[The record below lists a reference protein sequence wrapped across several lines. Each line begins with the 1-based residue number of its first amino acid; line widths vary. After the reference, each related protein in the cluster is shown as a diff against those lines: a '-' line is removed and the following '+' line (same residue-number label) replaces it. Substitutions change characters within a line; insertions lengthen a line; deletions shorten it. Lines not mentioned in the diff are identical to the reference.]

1 MVEDAGFVVL
11 PGSERAALPGAV
23 VAGPID
29 SSERIEV
36 TLITRRREELPPE
49 LIGGRWVLSRD
60 ELSARHGADPADLA
74 LIADVLTRYGIEV
87 VNIDVAGR
95 RVIAAGTI
103 AMMEE
108 VFGASLQRVISPPL
122 MAGQGMELHRYR
134 EGVLRLPA
142 ELDGI
147 VLAVLGLDDRPQ
159 ARPHARRA
167 DHGAVHLPLT
177 PPQVAE
183 IYRFPPG
190 TDGSGQSLAFVELGG
205 GFSASDLD
213 LYFSGLGLATP
224 SVTTVGVDGASHA
237 PGQDPFGTDV
247 EVVPNV
253 EIAGAVAPG
262 AVQNVYFAPNTDRG
276 FVDAVTTAVH
286 ADSTPTAVGISWGHS
301 EDSWTAQARVAMDQ
315 ALADAAALGIT
326 VCVSAGNNGSGDAV
340 DDGGAHVDFP
350 ASSPH
355 ALACGGTSLQTDPAT
370 SAITSETVWN
380 EGPRGGATGG
390 GVSNVFGLPLWQ
402 ATAGVPLRAGTG
414 QPGRGVPDVAGNADP
429 ATGYQVLID
438 GQPTVVGGTSAVAA
452 LWAGLTC
459 RLVQATGRPLGA
471 IHQQLYAG
479 LSPGTLPHGFRSI
492 TEGNNGAYSAG
503 PGWDACTGLG
513 SPDGASLSAHLADPV
528 IFHGQSPAPPSE
540 IFGYG
545 DYTPID
551 IRNRT
556 VTADGGDRGGDDL
569 VADSPGEPLALEE
582 VAEPRVVNV
591 MLADQSGGR
600 LPETTALAPVAS
612 YLLRVWLGLR
622 ADASVVINPTPL
634 PLRDLVPTSSA
645 GWWFDVVV
653 ASTDVD
659 IKTSAQRVF
668 LPLNGAS
675 WVCSCT
681 GIEHS
686 CRPRDRR
693 PYLDIPFGTRSGTGP
708 ASLRCT
714 VYNRNNAIQSIRLA
728 FAVGADPTSATRIH
742 GVVDYSLADD
752 LALAEALPPRRLNVL
767 TNESEAGTHTILVK
781 GEDVQPVTVNL
792 TESAA
797 SEVLRSVRRE
807 LTLITL
813 GRDEKTTQYD
823 QDNAAPVEQL
833 TKDLETMAHLG
844 SAFWEKTVPIGT
856 DQDVLRPLLTTT
868 ATIQIA
874 RVTSTVFPWAIVYDY
889 PHLLSDPWV
898 PCDLL
903 KHWPESRSVLAKYPE
918 ACPFASQHHP
928 LNTLCP
934 FGFWGFRHLIE
945 QPPSVLRGRL
955 RTTLAVPAG
964 ARAATVRS
972 LNLDESITAG
982 HLRHLRTC
990 LAPRF
995 ALADC
1000 DSRDDFVSAI
1010 DTPLPLIYF
1019 YCHGRTASLGDRG
1032 VDLLVPYLEIG
1043 HDEMIGTGDLNAW
1056 AAAGQWHRE
1065 RWRDV
1070 PPLVFI
1076 NGCKTAA
1083 LSPEQ
1088 IVTFVDAF
1096 AGAEAAG
1103 VIGTEIAVAQ
1113 PLASEFAQAFYG
1125 HLMADS
1131 AMTVGQALRRAR
1143 FDFLAKGNIT
1153 GLVYTAFCSMDLI
1166 LEPTP

>member
-1 MVEDAGFVVL
+1 MVPDAGFVLL
-11 PGSERAALPGAV
+11 PGSERAALSGCV
-23 VAGPID
+23 VAGEID

-36 TLITRRREELPPE
+36 TLITRRRDELPPE
-49 LIGGRWVLSRD
+49 LITGTSVLSRD
-60 ELSARHGADPADLA
+60 ELSARYGADPADLD
-74 LIADVLTRYGIEV
+74 LIVAVLVRYGIEV
-87 VNIDVAGR
+87 VSIDVTGR
-95 RVIAAGTI
+95 RVIVTGTI
-103 AMMEE
+103 AMLEE
-108 VFGASLQRVISPPL
+108 TFGASLQRVSSPPL
-122 MAGQGMELHRYR
+122 MAGGGMNLHRYR

-167 DHGAVHLPLT
+167 DHGAVRASFT

-183 IYRFPPG
+183 IYRFPAG
-190 TDGSGQSLAFVELGG
+190 TDGSGQTLAFIELGG

-213 LYFSGLGLATP
+213 LYFSALGLSPP
-224 SVTTVGVDGASHA
+224 SVTTVGVDGASNA
-237 PGQDPFGTDV
+237 PGQDPFGADV
-247 EVVPNV
+247 EVVPNI

-262 AVQNVYFAPNTDRG
+262 ATQVVYFAPNTDRG

-286 ADSTPTAVGISWGHS
+286 AVPTPTAVGISWGQP
-301 EDSWTAQARVAMDQ
+301 EDSWTGQTRSALHQAF
-315 ALADAAALGIT
+315 ADAAALGVT

-340 DDGGAHVDFP
+340 GDGRAHVDFP

-355 ALACGGTSLQTDPAT
+355 ALACGGTTLHADPT
-370 SAITSETVWN
+370 TGAIISETVWN
-380 EGPRGGATGG
+380 DGTESATGG
-390 GVSNVFGLPLWQ
+390 GISDVFPLPSWQ
-402 ATAGVPLRAGTG
+402 ANAGVPDAAGTWRR
-414 QPGRGVPDVAGNADP
+414 GRGVPDVAGNADP
-429 ATGYQVLID
+429 ATGYRVLID
-438 GQPTVVGGTSAVAA
+438 GQAAVAGGTSAVAA

-459 RLVQATGRPLGA
+459 RLAQASGRPLGA
-471 IHQQLYAG
+471 MQQQLYAG
-479 LSPGTLPHGFRSI
+479 VNVGTSTPGFRSI
-492 TEGNNGAYSAG
+492 TKGNNGAYAAG
-503 PGWDACTGLG
+503 PGWDPCTGLG
-513 SPDGASLSAHLADPV
+513 SPDGAALSAHLADPM
-528 IFHGQSPAPPSE
+528 IFHGGSPAPPSE
-540 IFGYG
+540 MFGYG

-551 IRNRT
+551 IRNST
-556 VTADGGDRGGDDL
+556 VTADGGDRGESDL
-569 VADSPGEPLALEE
+569 VADSSDERLAFDE
-582 VAEPRVVNV
+582 VAAPRVVNV

-612 YLLRVWLGLR
+612 YLLRVWLGIR
-622 ADASVVINPTPL
+622 ADASVVVNPTPL
-634 PLRDLVPTSSA
+634 PLRDLVPASSG

-659 IKTSAQRVF
+659 INTSAQRVF
-668 LPLNGAS
+668 LPFDGAS
-675 WVCSCT
+675 WVCACT

-693 PYLDIPFGTRSGTGP
+693 PYLDIPFGTRSGTGS

-714 VYNRNNAIQSIRLA
+714 VYDRNNAIQSIRLV

-767 TNESEAGTHTILVK
+767 TNESEAATHTILVK
-781 GEDVQPVTVNL
+781 GEGVQPVTVDL
-792 TESAA
+792 TETAA

-807 LTLITL
+807 LILITL

-823 QDNAAPVEQL
+823 DDNAAPVEQL
-833 TKDLETMAHLG
+833 TKDLETMAYLG
-844 SAFWEKTVPIGT
+844 SAFWEKAVPIGT

-889 PHLLSDPWV
+889 PHLLSDPWF

-903 KHWPESRSVLAKYPE
+903 KHWPESRSVLATYPE
-918 ACPFASQHHP
+918 GCPFASQHRP

-955 RTTLAVPAG
+955 RTTLAVPVG

-982 HLRHLRTC
+982 HLRHLRNC

-1032 VDLLVPYLEIG
+1032 VDLSVPYLEVG

-1113 PLASEFAQAFYG
+1113 PLASEFAQGFYG

-1166 LEPTP
+1166 LEPKP